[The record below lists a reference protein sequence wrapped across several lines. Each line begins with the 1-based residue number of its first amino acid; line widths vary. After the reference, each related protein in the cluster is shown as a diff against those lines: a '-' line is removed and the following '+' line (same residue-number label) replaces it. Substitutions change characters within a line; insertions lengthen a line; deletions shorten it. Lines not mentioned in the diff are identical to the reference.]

1 MIIKGM
7 TPVSVASAMHT
18 EQTNYHLVE
27 MASKLHFEPSGV
39 WGENGQTYS
48 SLYLGSSAYLYLVNG
63 SEVHLEISG
72 KMRPTN
78 VKTWTQLVHLV
89 DMLATDRGVRQD
101 LEVLQ
106 IYPGVYDI
114 APEREEVCND

>member
-1 MIIKGM
+1 MQE
-7 TPVSVASAMHT
+7 HT
-18 EQTNYHLVE
+18 LKIYTMEK
-27 MASKLHFEPSGV
+27 AAKKLGFTPSGA
-39 WGENGQTYS
+39 WGENGDRYAQ
-48 SLYLGSSAYLYLVNG
+48 LYLGNGAYLYLING
-63 SEVHLEISG
+63 EEVHLEIHG
-72 KMRPTN
+72 RIRPTN

-114 APEREEVCND
+114 APSREEVCNG